1 MDGDTSSTTVTS
13 AKTDIAFLQIVWQT
27 TSAMK
32 DCSMRARELLPWVL
46 GAAFVVL
53 GVLALL
59 WWTAPP
65 DNTLPDV
72 YEVM

>member
-1 MDGDTSSTTVTS
+1 
-13 AKTDIAFLQIVWQT
+13 
-27 TSAMK
+27 MK